1 MRVRAWNRGGL
12 SRTASGR
19 GGPRS
24 GAGRDEPLYN
34 LTGVIGLLKEI
45 RIHGRGGQ
53 GSVTASEFLAEAAF
67 ADGLYAQAFPMF
79 GSERHGAPVTA
90 YTRISDKPIRLRS
103 QIYEPDYLIIQDAS
117 LFAGNDLLEV
127 LKDGG
132 LVVIN
137 TPRPAS
143 DFAIP
148 DRFKVVTIAATD
160 LALDMVGKPIINTI
174 IVGAFAAASGEIH
187 MDALANSVRERY
199 PGELGEKEV
208 VAMQEAFDRVKGVR
222 T

>member
-1 MRVRAWNRGGL
+1 MV
-12 SRTASGR
+12 
-19 GGPRS
+19 
-24 GAGRDEPLYN
+24 
-34 LTGVIGLLKEI
+34 VLKEI

-103 QIYEPDYLIIQDAS
+103 QIYQPDYLIIQDAS
-117 LFAGNDLLEV
+117 LFSGNDLLEG

-137 TPRPAS
+137 SARGGGE
-143 DFAIP
+143 FRIP
-148 DRFKVVTIAATD
+148 DRFKVVAIPATD
-160 LALDMVGKPIINTI
+160 LALDIVGKPIINTI
-174 IVGAFAAASGEIH
+174 MVGAFAAASDEIH
-187 MDALANSVRERY
+187 MEALAKSVRERY
-199 PGELGEKEV
+199 PGELGEKEI
-208 VAMQEAFDRVKGVR
+208 VAMREAFDRVKGVKA
-222 T
+222 

>member
-1 MRVRAWNRGGL
+1 M
-12 SRTASGR
+12 
-19 GGPRS
+19 
-24 GAGRDEPLYN
+24 
-34 LTGVIGLLKEI
+34 GLLKEI

-117 LFAGNDLLEV
+117 LFAGNELLEG
-127 LKDGG
+127 LKEGG

-137 TPRPAS
+137 SPRPAA
-143 DFAIP
+143 DFDIP
-148 DRFKVVTIAATD
+148 DTFKVVTIPATE
-160 LALDMVGKPIINTI
+160 LALDVVGKPIINTI
-174 IVGAFAAASGEIH
+174 MVGAFAAASGEIH
-187 MDALANSVRERY
+187 MEALARSVRERY

-208 VAMQEAFDRVKGVR
+208 AAMKQAFDTVKGVL